1 MALGPMKRKV
11 LPETLSGDR
20 ITLRPITPADI
31 TSVLAYSSDPDV
43 TTYLPWHPT
52 VDAMV
57 VRMFLQQQQERRRKG
72 TSFGYAVTERS
83 TGEMIGAID
92 LMGLQSGHPGN
103 CELGYVFRRESWG
116 HGYATEA
123 GALLL
128 DAAFQN
134 TGILVVD
141 AYADADNVG
150 SQRVMEKLGMH
161 RMNSELRIVKGRE
174 RIYFHYAIARTQYA
188 ACPVLGVAL

>member
-1 MALGPMKRKV
+1 MKRKI
-11 LPETLSGDR
+11 LPDTLIGERLS
-20 ITLRPITPADI
+20 LRPISPADI
-31 TSVLAYSSDPDV
+31 TAVLVYSSDPDV

-57 VRMFLQQQQERRRKG
+57 VRMFLQQQQDRRRKG
-72 TSFGYAVTERS
+72 TSFGYAVTELAS
-83 TGEMIGAID
+83 GEMIGAID

-103 CELGYVFRRESWG
+103 CELGYVFRRASWG
-116 HGYATEA
+116 LGYATEA

-134 TGILVVD
+134 QGILVVD

-150 SQRVMEKLGMH
+150 SQRVMEKLGMQKV
-161 RMNSELRIVKGRE
+161 NSELRIVKGRE
-174 RIYFHYAIARTQYA
+174 RIYFHYAIARTQHA
-188 ACPVLGVAL
+188 ACPVLGVVL

>member
-1 MALGPMKRKV
+1 MKRKV
-11 LPETLSGDR
+11 LPDTLTGERLS
-20 ITLRPITPADI
+20 LRPITPADI

-72 TSFGYAVTERS
+72 TSFGFAVTERAS
-83 TGEMIGAID
+83 GEMIGAID

-103 CELGYVFRRESWG
+103 CELGYVFRRQSWG
-116 HGYATEA
+116 KGYATEA
-123 GALLL
+123 GNLLL
-128 DAAFQN
+128 GMAFN
-134 TGILVVD
+134 NLGILVVD

-161 RMNSELRIVKGRE
+161 RINSELRIVKGRE
-174 RIYFHYAIARTQYA
+174 RIYFHYAIARTQFA

>member
-1 MALGPMKRKV
+1 MKRKV
-11 LPETLSGDR
+11 LPDTLTGERLS
-20 ITLRPITPADI
+20 LRPITPDDI

-72 TSFGYAVTERS
+72 TSFGFAVTERAS
-83 TGEMIGAID
+83 GEMIGAID

-103 CELGYVFRRESWG
+103 CELGYVFRRQSWG
-116 HGYATEA
+116 KGYATEA
-123 GALLL
+123 GNLLL
-128 DAAFQN
+128 GMAFN
-134 TGILVVD
+134 NLGILVVD

-161 RMNSELRIVKGRE
+161 RINSELRIVKGRE
-174 RIYFHYAIARTQYA
+174 RIYFHYAIARTQFA

>member
-1 MALGPMKRKV
+1 MKRKV
-11 LPETLSGDR
+11 LPDILTGERL
-20 ITLRPITPADI
+20 ILRPITPADI
-31 TSVLAYSSDPDV
+31 TAVLAYSSDPDV

-57 VRMFLQQQQERRRKG
+57 VRMFLQQQQDRRRKG
-72 TSFGYAVTERS
+72 TSFGYAVVERE
-83 TGEMIGAID
+83 TGDMIGAID

-103 CELGYVFRRESWG
+103 GELGYVFRRSSWG

-123 GALLL
+123 GSLLL

-150 SQRVMEKLGMH
+150 SQRVMEKLGMQ
-161 RMNSELRIVKGRE
+161 RINSELRIVKGRE
-174 RIYFHYAIARTQYA
+174 RIYFHYAIARTQFA